1 MKVRKKLGEMLL
13 EEALVTKDQL
23 DRALVEHKKAGL
35 RLGQYLVRQNLIKD
49 TELTDIL
56 SRQLEIDRYRPDRYP
71 VDSALSAVVPLEV
84 ARRHKIVPLERK
96 GNLLTVAM
104 VDPLDVTALDT
115 VETMTNMEAKPV
127 VCSEGQLNELVSA
140 VFGSPSVCA
149 EEPPGAVDAGTGE
162 DREGE
167 PHVVCEGESRSTGDE
182 EAEGTVVRL
191 ADSIIAQAV
200 RERVSDVH
208 ISPEEKTVR
217 LRFRID
223 GKLHDVPAPP
233 RSAMPSLLARIKTL
247 ARMDPSMTRIPKE
260 GRFTVKLDDRDVR
273 VRVSVMPTIHGEN
286 TVLRFVDMHSRPYTL
301 EELGMAEEDRVRI
314 EQAVE
319 RRQGMILCA
328 GLPGSGRTAS
338 LYALLQ
344 RINRPDINVVTIED
358 PVEYRLE
365 RIRQV
370 ELDRGAGLTFA
381 GGLRSIL
388 LQDPDVILVGE
399 MEDAETAGIAAR
411 AALTGHRMLGAV
423 HANDAAGAITRLL
436 DMGVEPF
443 LLSSALLVSF
453 AQRLVRT
460 ICPSCRET
468 YRPPPAALAAWG
480 LDREERADFRRGR
493 GCPRCLNTGYRGRT
507 GVFEVLTV
515 DDEIREMILRS
526 RPAAEIAGYAK
537 CAGQFRTLKDDAA
550 EKVRLGITTL
560 EEAIAAV
567 VD

>member
-49 TELTDIL
+49 TELTEIL

-71 VDSALSAVVPLEV
+71 VDSALSAVIPLEV
-84 ARRHKIVPLERK
+84 ARRHKIVPLERR

-115 VETMTNMEAKPV
+115 IETMTNMEAKPV

-140 VFGSPSVCA
+140 VFRSRFVCA

-162 DREGE
+162 DREEE
-167 PHVVCEGESRSTGDE
+167 PHVVCEGESRPPGEGE
-182 EAEGTVVRL
+182 EEGAVHRL
-191 ADSIIAQAV
+191 VDSIIAQAV
-200 RERVSDVH
+200 RERVSDLH
-208 ISPEEKTVR
+208 ISPEQKTVQ

-233 RSAMPSLLARIKTL
+233 RSAMPSLLVRIKTL
-247 ARMDPSMTRIPKE
+247 ARMDPAMTRIPQE

-273 VRVSVMPTIHGEN
+273 VRVSVLPTIHGEN
-286 TVLRFVDMHSRPYTL
+286 AVLRFVDVHSRPYAL

-314 EQAVE
+314 ERAVE
-319 RRQGMILCA
+319 RHQGMILCA

-344 RINRPDINVVTIED
+344 RINRPDINVITIED

-365 RIRQV
+365 RVRQV
-370 ELDRGAGLTFA
+370 ELDLGAGITFA

-388 LQDPDVILVGE
+388 HQDPDVILVGE
-399 MEDAETAGIAAR
+399 MDDAETAGIAAR
-411 AALTGHRMLGAV
+411 AALTGHRMLCAV

-436 DMGVEPF
+436 DMGIEPF

-453 AQRLVRT
+453 AQRLIRT
-460 ICPSCRET
+460 ICPNCGET
-468 YRPPPAALAAWG
+468 CRPPRAALAALG
-480 LDREERADFRRGR
+480 LDGREHADFRRGR

-507 GVFEVLTV
+507 GVFEVLAV

-526 RPAAEIAGYAK
+526 RPAAEITGYAK
-537 CAGQFRTLKDDAA
+537 CAGKFRTLKDDAA
-550 EKVRLGITTL
+550 MKVRLGITTL
-560 EEAIAAV
+560 EEATAAV

>member
-23 DRALVEHKKAGL
+23 DRALAEHKKTGL

-49 TELTDIL
+49 TELTEIL

-84 ARRHKIVPLERK
+84 ARRHRIVPLERK

-115 VETMTNMEAKPV
+115 VETMTNMEAIPV

-140 VFGSPSVCA
+140 VFGSRSVCA
-149 EEPPGAVDAGTGE
+149 EEPYGAEDAGTV
-162 DREGE
+162 DRL
-167 PHVVCEGESRSTGDE
+167 V
-182 EAEGTVVRL
+182 
-191 ADSIIAQAV
+191 DSIIARAV

-208 ISPEEKTVR
+208 ISPEEKTVL

-233 RSAMPSLLARIKTL
+233 RSALPSLLARIKAL
-247 ARMDPSMTRIPKE
+247 ARMDPSMTRIPQE
-260 GRFTVKLDDRDVR
+260 GRFTVKLDDRDVP
-273 VRVSVMPTIHGEN
+273 VRVSVLPTIHGEN
-286 TVLRFVDMHSRPYTL
+286 TVLGFVDVHSGPYTL

-344 RINRPDINVVTIED
+344 RINRPDINVITIED
-358 PVEYRLE
+358 PVENRIE
-365 RIRQV
+365 RVRQV
-370 ELDRGAGLTFA
+370 ELDRGAGITFA
-381 GGLRSIL
+381 SGLRSIL

-411 AALTGHRMLGAV
+411 AALTGHRMLCAV

-436 DMGVEPF
+436 DMGIEPF

-460 ICPSCRET
+460 ICPSCGET
-468 YRPPPAALAAWG
+468 CGPSPAALAAWG
-480 LDREERADFRRGR
+480 LDREEHADFRRGR

-507 GVFEVLTV
+507 GVFEVLAV
-515 DDEIREMILRS
+515 DEEIREMILRS

-537 CAGQFRTLKDDAA
+537 RAGKFRTLRDDAA
-550 EKVRLGITTL
+550 KKVRLGITTL

-567 VD
+567 AD

>member
-23 DRALVEHKKAGL
+23 DRALAEHKKTGL

-71 VDSALSAVVPLEV
+71 VDPALSAVVPLEV

-140 VFGSPSVCA
+140 VFGSRSVCA
-149 EEPPGAVDAGTGE
+149 EEPPGAVDARTEE
-162 DREGE
+162 DREE
-167 PHVVCEGESRSTGDE
+167 EGK
-182 EAEGTVVRL
+182 VVRL
-191 ADSIIAQAV
+191 VDSIIAQAV

-233 RSAMPSLLARIKTL
+233 RSALPSLLARIKTL
-247 ARMDPSMTRIPKE
+247 ARMDPLMTRIPQE
-260 GRFTVKLDDRDVR
+260 GRFTVKLDDRDLR
-273 VRVSVMPTIHGEN
+273 VRVSVLPTIHGEN
-286 TVLRFVDMHSRPYTL
+286 TVLRFVDMHSRPHTL

-314 EQAVE
+314 EQAVD
-319 RRQGMILCA
+319 RRRGMILCA

-344 RINRPDINVVTIED
+344 RINRPDINIITLED

-365 RIRQV
+365 GIRQV
-370 ELDRGAGLTFA
+370 ELDRAAGITFA

-436 DMGVEPF
+436 DMGIEPF

-460 ICPSCRET
+460 ICPSCGET
-468 YRPPPAALAAWG
+468 YGPSPAALAAWG
-480 LDREERADFRRGR
+480 LDREEHADFRRGR
-493 GCPRCLNTGYRGRT
+493 GCPRCLNTGYRGKT
-507 GVFEVLTV
+507 GVFEVLAV
-515 DDEIREMILRS
+515 DEEIREMILRS

-537 CAGQFRTLKDDAA
+537 CAGKFRTLKDDAA
-550 EKVRLGITTL
+550 EKVHLGITTL

-567 VD
+567 AD